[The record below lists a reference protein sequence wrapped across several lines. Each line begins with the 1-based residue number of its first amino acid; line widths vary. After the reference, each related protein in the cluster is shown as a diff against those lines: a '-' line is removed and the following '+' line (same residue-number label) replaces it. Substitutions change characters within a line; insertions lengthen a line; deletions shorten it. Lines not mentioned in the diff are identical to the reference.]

1 MTKEE
6 KYQRWLQKGWITPE
20 EYNLILKLEGKKF
33 ELEGY
38 TWTILVRRRAKKSL
52 FYIYSIDK
60 KKYGSALFRVADN
73 LFVFD
78 LRLGEDTLIPEKKY
92 FIFNADN
99 GEVKQISEVL
109 ASSMLEETK
118 SQRKKQSKEQKP
130 EDTKPKRKKQ
140 DKEQKPVEVQ

>member
-1 MTKEE
+1 
-6 KYQRWLQKGWITPE
+6 
-20 EYNLILKLEGKKF
+20 
-33 ELEGY
+33 
-38 TWTILVRRRAKKSL
+38 
-52 FYIYSIDK
+52 
-60 KKYGSALFRVADN
+60 

-118 SQRKKQSKEQKP
+118 TKTKKQSKEQKP
-130 EDTKPKRKKQ
+130 EDTKHQKKGQ
-140 DKEQKPVEVQ
+140 GKEPKPVEVQ

>member
-1 MTKEE
+1 MTREE

-33 ELEGY
+33 DLEGY

-60 KKYGSALFRVADN
+60 KKYGSALFRVSDN

-92 FIFNADN
+92 FVFNSET
-99 GEVKQISEVL
+99 GEIKQISEVL
-109 ASSMLEETK
+109 ASAML
-118 SQRKKQSKEQKP
+118 
-130 EDTKPKRKKQ
+130 EDTKTKKKKQ
-140 DKEQKPVEVQ
+140 DKDQKPVEVQ